1 MIILKANRKIVKNN
15 YLSKVMGLVIAIVL
29 KLHYKMTQ
37 NHTNRIVLF
46 TNFAYFGRIDTFYVI
61 VVCSI

>member
-1 MIILKANRKIVKNN
+1 MIIVKANRKIVKNN

-46 TNFAYFGRIDTFYVI
+46 TNFA
-61 VVCSI
+61 